1 MPDSTYQNLTYRL
14 PEIEHRYGPN
24 VHILSDP
31 VLLSHVALLAARTT
45 QQPLV
50 NRLVTNVYYELI
62 RAVVNAEFPRKRVRI
77 DSRMIEHTPRGFY
90 DGEIVDAATRVVTV
104 DIARAG
110 TLPSQI
116 CFDTLNGLLDP
127 TGVRQDHFIMA
138 RATDEAQHVIGA
150 NISGSKIGGD
160 IRGRIVLFPD
170 PMGATGSSL
179 STAISVYK
187 EQYGG
192 GANKMITINIIVTP
206 EYIRRIQADH
216 PDVLIYAVRL
226 DRGLSDDD
234 VLASVPGT
242 HWDRERGLNEH
253 QYIVPGGGGL
263 GEVMNNAYC

>member
-1 MPDSTYQNLTYRL
+1 MSDVTYQNLTYRL
-14 PEIEHRYGPN
+14 PEIEHRYGPS

-31 VLLSHVALLAARTT
+31 VLLSHVGLLAARTT

-50 NRLVTNVYYELI
+50 NRLVTNIYYELI

-77 DSRMIEHTPRGFY
+77 DSRMIEHNPRGFY
-90 DGEIVDAATRVVTV
+90 DGEIVDATTRVVTV

-138 RATDEAQHVIGA
+138 RTTDEAQHVIGA

-179 STAISVYK
+179 STAIRVYK
-187 EQYGG
+187 DQYGG
-192 GANKMITINIIVTP
+192 GAQKMITINIIVTP
-206 EYIRRIQADH
+206 EYIRRMQNDH
-216 PDVLIYAVRL
+216 PDVLVYAVRL